1 MTVHS
6 SNKQGVSAKVSV
18 IGLDGRVI
26 ASQKGPSDEE
36 FNFKV
41 RQPKLWSPSS
51 PTLYNLTVTLGED
64 EVSSYTGFRTISSGK
79 VKGVQRPLL
88 NGEFTFMFGTLDQ
101 GFWPDGLY
109 VPPNREAMVYDL
121 KMLKGLGFN
130 TVRKH
135 VGNPFIRH
143 QLLVDCVLN
152 QIVCRRS
159 KLSQICFT
167 ELAMKLV

>member
-1 MTVHS
+1 M
-6 SNKQGVSAKVSV
+6 
-18 IGLDGRVI
+18 
-26 ASQKGPSDEE
+26 
-36 FNFKV
+36 
-41 RQPKLWSPSS
+41 
-51 PTLYNLTVTLGED
+51 TLGED

-143 QLLVDCVLN
+143 QLLVDWVLN

-159 KLSQICFT
+159 RLSQICFT